1 MTCKGI
7 GELKEQIRIK
17 SNLLVSFY
25 TLHERHLQ
33 LADGA
38 IGLRE
43 EDRDDKTR
51 AKKKRMKKNYR
62 GDGISV

>member
-1 MTCKGI
+1 MV
-7 GELKEQIRIK
+7 
-17 SNLLVSFY
+17 NFY
-25 TLHERHLQ
+25 TLYERHLQ

-43 EDRDDKTR
+43 EDRDDKTK
-51 AKKKRMKKNYR
+51 AKKRRMKKNYR